1 MFTIMPALRLP
12 ILFRLLAA
20 VPFVAAALALA
31 PYPVRAEG
39 MVGPSGLPLPRFVS
53 TRSAPINVRVGPGT
67 KYDIAWKFEMPGLPV
82 EITQEYDTWRKIRYV
97 DGDEGW
103 IHQSLLISRRTALV
117 EPFGGAEKAALRTR
131 AEDDAPMR
139 AWLGAGLLVSIDSC
153 SDGWCKIKARA
164 SENSA
169 SVSGEILQIELWG
182 VYPDEDID

>member
-12 ILFRLLAA
+12 ILFRLLA
-20 VPFVAAALALA
+20 FVAAGLALA
-31 PYPVRAEG
+31 PYPASAEG

-103 IHQSLLISRRTALV
+103 IHQSLLIARRTALV
-117 EPFGGAEKAALRTR
+117 EPFGGAEKAAMRTR
-131 AEDDAPMR
+131 PEDDAPMR
-139 AWLGAGLLVSIDSC
+139 AWLGAGLLVSVDSC
-153 SDGWCKIKARA
+153 SDGWCRIEARA
-164 SENSA
+164 SEGDPSIT
-169 SVSGEILQIELWG
+169 GDILQIELWG
-182 VYPDEDID
+182 VYPDESID

>member
-1 MFTIMPALRLP
+1 MLTIMSASRLP

-20 VPFVAAALALA
+20 VPFVAAGLWLVPLSASAQDTI
-31 PYPVRAEG
+31 
-39 MVGPSGLPLPRFVS
+39 GPSGLPLPRFVS

-82 EITQEYDTWRKIRYV
+82 EIIQEYDTWRKIRYV

-117 EPFGGAEKAALRTR
+117 EPFGGTEKAALRTR

-139 AWLGAGLLVSIDSC
+139 AWLGAGLLVSVDTC
-153 SDGWCKIKARA
+153 EDGWCRIEARE
-164 SENSA
+164 SENGP
-169 SVSGEILQIELWG
+169 SVSGEVLQIELWG
-182 VYPDEDID
+182 VYPDESID

>member
-1 MFTIMPALRLP
+1 
-12 ILFRLLAA
+12 
-20 VPFVAAALALA
+20 
-31 PYPVRAEG
+31 
-39 MVGPSGLPLPRFVS
+39 
-53 TRSAPINVRVGPGT
+53 
-67 KYDIAWKFEMPGLPV
+67 MPGLPV

-139 AWLGAGLLVSIDSC
+139 AWLGAGLLVSVDSC
-153 SDGWCKIKARA
+153 SDGWCKIKARE
-164 SENSA
+164 SEDSPA
-169 SVSGEILQIELWG
+169 VSGEILQIELWG